1 MKNHSTNLLC
11 AGNVR
16 GNGDYYEKENTGNRL
31 AVIGIV
37 IASFRGFL
45 QLEPARGYG
54 GQLIRDSGIKA

>member
-1 MKNHSTNLLC
+1 M
-11 AGNVR
+11 R